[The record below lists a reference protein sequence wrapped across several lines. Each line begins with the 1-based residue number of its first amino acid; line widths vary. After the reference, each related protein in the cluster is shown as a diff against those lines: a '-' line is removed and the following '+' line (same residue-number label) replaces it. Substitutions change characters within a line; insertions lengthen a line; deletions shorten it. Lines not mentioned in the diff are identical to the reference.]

1 MKRIVNKEDGFGNG
15 VEMDNLLLNS
25 GKVKIMD
32 FIIAIRDVAIEFA
45 DESFS
50 DDESVEQK
58 AAFLDSVAILLNAVI
73 WRLHEENKVENVS
86 LERGGRKRLHN
97 GRLGKMVKTR

>member
-50 DDESVEQK
+50 DDESVEQ
-58 AAFLDSVAILLNAVI
+58 
-73 WRLHEENKVENVS
+73 
-86 LERGGRKRLHN
+86 
-97 GRLGKMVKTR
+97 